1 MVHGI
6 LPLVQRE
13 FSGLR
18 AFNYVAEISQ
28 HHRIQSSPGYRDAA
42 RYCLDVWQKNGVS
55 SQVVSY
61 PSSYADSY
69 WTQRMWEEWDCSRA
83 TLSLVQPHRQLL
95 ADYSIDKMSVIQRS
109 ISTMAGGVE
118 APLILL
124 DKGEDESAYEGID
137 FTGAIVFSNYDWNA
151 IRRWAVEKRGAI
163 GIVSDRM
170 MEFPPVRHRYDI
182 PDAMLYTSFWWTGA
196 EKQCFGFVLSTK
208 AGDQLRKV
216 CQKQWELHLA
226 DASQPAYPCVKADV
240 AAKHYPGA
248 IENVEAF
255 IPGETDEEILLT
267 AHLCHPQAS
276 ANDNASGSATLLEA
290 ANVLQKL
297 IADGSLPKPKRGI
310 RFLLIPEMTGTYAW
324 LACNEQKIPHVLA
337 GLNLDMVGENQEL
350 CDSALTVVYPPH
362 ASHSFVGD
370 LASAVLDEVAK
381 EVSSFS
387 GDGKYG
393 LFRYATTT
401 FTGGSDHYILT
412 DPTVNIPTPMLIQW
426 PDKFYHTSAD
436 TIEKVDPRSLY
447 RVGCLS
453 ASYAWVMANL
463 DGSSQS
469 YVLSLSREKY
479 LQEIG
484 TVLTNAAADL
494 ASTPE
499 ADKKAAAAQTWGKVQ
514 HLASVR
520 AGQIKSYERFVSADE
535 QQLFAVTYQR
545 QVELL
550 YSLTEALWQEHM
562 QQIGVGE
569 ISYAKTEEEHD
580 PKYLRVPQRLFRG
593 PWSNRGWIEQL
604 PASEQD
610 AAYAATRRGGID
622 YNLLVYW
629 IDGKRN
635 LVELNHLLELEAG
648 QSNLPRVSD
657 YLDLLAKLE
666 LIAWV

>member
-28 HHRIQSSPGYRDAA
+28 HHRIQSSPGYRAA
-42 RYCLDVWQKNGVS
+42 AQYCCEVWQNNGVD

-69 WTQRMWEEWDCSRA
+69 WTQRMWEEWDCSQA
-83 TLSLVQPHRQLL
+83 TLSLIGPHAQLL

-109 ISTMAGGVE
+109 IATPEGGVE

-124 DKGEDESAYEGID
+124 DKGAEESAYEGID

-196 EKQCFGFVLSTK
+196 EKQCFGFVLSPK
-208 AGDQLRKV
+208 GGDKLRQV
-216 CQKQWELHLA
+216 CQHQMALHLA

-240 AAKHYPGA
+240 VAKLYPGA

-255 IPGETDEEILLT
+255 IPGETEDEILLT

-290 ANVLQKL
+290 ASVLQKL
-297 IADGSLPKPKRGI
+297 IAEGALPKPKRGI

-324 LACNEQKIPHVLA
+324 LACNEAKIPQVLA
-337 GLNLDMVGENQEL
+337 GLNLDMVGENQDL
-350 CDSALTVVYPPH
+350 CDSSLTVVYPPH
-362 ASHSFVGD
+362 ASQSFVGD
-370 LASAVLDEVAK
+370 LTSAILDEVAK
-381 EVSSFS
+381 EVNSFS

-393 LFRYATTT
+393 LFRYASTT

-436 TIEKVDPRSLY
+436 TIDKVDPRSLY

-463 DGSSQS
+463 DCSTQGW
-469 YVLSLSREKY
+469 VLSLSRENY

-484 TVLTNAAADL
+484 TVLTD
-494 ASTPE
+494 
-499 ADKKAAAAQTWGKVQ
+499 AAAAHALLPADQKDMATALVWEKIQ
-514 HLASVR
+514 HLSTVR
-520 AGQIKSYERFVSADE
+520 AGQMKSYERFVAATE
-535 QQLFAVTYQR
+535 QAAFAETLQR
-545 QVELL
+545 QIALL
-550 YSLTEALWQEHM
+550 DSLTQALWQEHLAHLGI
-562 QQIGVGE
+562 QNPTCAPKAEVSQPE
-569 ISYAKTEEEHD
+569 YA
-580 PKYLRVPQRLFRG
+580 RVPQRLFRG

-610 AAYAATRRGGID
+610 AAYAAMRRAGID
-622 YNLLVYW
+622 NNLLVYW

-635 LVELNHLLELEAG
+635 LAELNHLLELESGRGDIAYICE
-648 QSNLPRVSD
+648 
-657 YLDLLAKLE
+657 YLELLAKLG